1 MPTFLSKCSI
11 AAAVGAAALSLS
23 IGSGVANADPIVDT
37 TCTYPQV
44 LAALNDQ
51 NPTLAAK
58 FNANPTAGAMLS
70 NFLSAPPAE
79 RQKLAANFSQTTWGQ
94 KYFGAMA
101 SIAGVCN
108 NY

>member
-1 MPTFLSKCSI
+1 MLTISLKRSLV
-11 AAAVGAAALSLS
+11 AAVGAAALSLS
-23 IGSGVANADPIVDT
+23 VGGGVANADPIIDT

-44 LAALNDQ
+44 IAALNTE

-58 FNANPTAGAMLS
+58 FASNPVAAGMLT

-79 RQKLAANFSQTTWGQ
+79 RQKLATNFQQTSWGQ
-94 KYFGAMA
+94 KYFGAMSA
-101 SIAGVCN
+101 IAGVCN